1 MVQLVK
7 QAVEIKMNFE
17 NFTGILQSDLEYAY
31 AVGYMADKMK
41 LVFDME
47 CVTLKEAGDMVKER
61 LKRYHPVTY
70 QEENLKRLIELYN
83 IRGTERKEIQEL
95 LKMGYENG

>member
-31 AVGYMADKMK
+31 AVGYMANKMG
-41 LVFDME
+41 LSLDVGHI
-47 CVTLKEAGDMVKER
+47 TLEEAGNAVKEK
-61 LKRYHPVTY
+61 LEQYQPVTY
-70 QEENLKRLIELYN
+70 QEENLKRLIGLYN
-83 IRGTERKEIQEL
+83 IMGIERKEIQEL
-95 LKMGYENG
+95 LRMGYEDN